1 MAFNLPK
8 GKPKNGNL
16 IRVYPSGQVYAL
28 ASNKP
33 FPELQLLKKKYRMMG
48 IPEVQLKVTNL
59 KPDQK

>member
-16 IRVYPSGQVYAL
+16 IQVLPSGKATTL

-33 FPELQLLKKKYRMMG
+33 FPELQILKKKY
-48 IPEVQLKVTNL
+48 VQRGYAVNTLKVTNL
-59 KPDQK
+59 KPLKK